1 MNMLIRIK
9 IFVLCTD
16 GFRCDV
22 VSSIELNVELSCMR
36 HFTLLQN
43 DINTQLNYYNF
54 KFKLFSI
61 SNQLFINLV
70 MSCSSYEYLFEMP
83 AHSDPLEMLR
93 GYGSSFAYVLVFIF
107 VTCAHSIY
115 RVHDYYT
122 SIA

>member
-1 MNMLIRIK
+1 MLIRIK

-43 DINTQLNYYNF
+43 DINTQLNYNNF
-54 KFKLFSI
+54 KFELFSI

-70 MSCSSYEYLFEMP
+70 RVRRTNIYLKCP
-83 AHSDPLEMLR
+83 HIVIP
-93 GYGSSFAYVLVFIF
+93 
-107 VTCAHSIY
+107 
-115 RVHDYYT
+115 
-122 SIA
+122 